1 MATQLNHLPNINIVA
16 IIPARGGSKSIP
28 RKNIIDFCGKPLIA
42 WSIEQALA
50 SKYIS
55 NVYVTTDNK
64 EISNVSKAYGAKIIW
79 RPHELATDT
88 ASSEDALLHA
98 ISNIEKT
105 GKIDFVVFLQ
115 PTSPI
120 RDTNDV
126 DKAVEEFY
134 SKKADSLFSAAVL
147 EDFCIWEEANHGV
160 RSITFDYKNRGRRQ
174 DRLPYFLE
182 NGSIYIFKPDILK
195 QNNNRLGGT
204 IALYHMPFWKSYEI
218 DAIEDIEVCEYFMRT
233 KVLKKQTKLFMLQN
247 IHLIVYDFDGVFTDN
262 KVILREDGL
271 ESVIVNR
278 ADGLA
283 VGMLKGLGIKQI
295 ILSKEK
301 NKVVEAR
308 GNKLGI
314 TVIKGVDN
322 KKDRLVSYCRE
333 ENIQLENVLYI
344 GNDINDLEVMKI
356 VGYPIC
362 PSDAYRE
369 IKEISKVILDAAGGN
384 GVARE
389 ILKYIEKD

>member
-1 MATQLNHLPNINIVA
+1 MNKLPNIVA

-42 WSIEQALA
+42 WSIELALA

-55 NVYVTTDNK
+55 DVYVTTDDK
-64 EISNVSKAYGAKIIW
+64 EIANVSQAYGAKIIW
-79 RPHELATDT
+79 RPPELATDI

-98 ISNIEKT
+98 ISDIEKVR
-105 GKIDFVVFLQ
+105 KIDLIVFLQ
-115 PTSPI
+115 ATSPI

-126 DKAVEEFY
+126 DKAIEEFS

-147 EDFCIWEEANHGV
+147 EDFCIWEKAKSGI
-160 RSITFDYKNRGRRQ
+160 RSMTFDYKNRGRRQ
-174 DRLPYFLE
+174 DRQPYYLE

-195 QNNNRLGGT
+195 QNNNRLGGS
-204 IALYHMPFWKSYEI
+204 IALYQMPFWKSYEI
-218 DAIEDIEVCEYFMRT
+218 DSIEDIEVCEYFMRN
-233 KVLKKQTKLFMLQN
+233 KVLKNQNKFFLLQN

-283 VGMLKGLGIKQI
+283 VGMLNDLGIKQI

-301 NKVVEAR
+301 NKVVETR

-356 VGYPIC
+356 VGFPIC
-362 PSDAYRE
+362 PSDAYRD
-369 IKEISKVILDAAGGN
+369 IKDISKVILDASGGN

-389 ILKYIEKD
+389 ILKYIEKYHQEDKL

>member
-55 NVYVTTDNK
+55 DVYVTTDNK

-283 VGMLKGLGIKQI
+283 VGMLTGLGIKQI

-314 TVIKGVDN
+314 TVLKGVDN

-369 IKEISKVILDAAGGN
+369 IKEISKVILDASGGN